1 MLLIHVSRA
10 SCMHKIFLAISYEQ
24 THIILQLHLLP
35 VTVISSQ
42 NSLSYVTIRG
52 SWTMIWNPV
61 TKSMKL
67 WGILIPLWN
76 TFSTYISPGY
86 SNPWLPTRWD
96 DPISKKKK
104 KITCSW
110 FSCTVFKNEFGVNI
124 KVGEAVREKK
134 ILHNMVTGYSILS
147 ECTSMNILFL
157 SLFLSSIILISFLTG
172 NLFIIPRWYKILFF
186 KKI

>member
-1 MLLIHVSRA
+1 
-10 SCMHKIFLAISYEQ
+10 
-24 THIILQLHLLP
+24 
-35 VTVISSQ
+35 
-42 NSLSYVTIRG
+42 
-52 SWTMIWNPV
+52 
-61 TKSMKL
+61 MKL

-96 DPISKKKK
+96 DPISKK

-186 KKI
+186 KKNLNEKLLLFEAKDWAQYTSLPQSSCQTHALKMTSMVTKYSRAATIGLFCM